1 MGGGARCYSRHFFW
15 ERCYDLNR
23 NLFFD
28 NKLKWFQYQ
37 ITRGTLKTN
46 RIVSKFNRE
55 VRQEC
60 TFCQVEIESISHL
73 FYECRIVNAFILE
86 VYSIFI
92 PNRTDIRLIPAKKDF
107 IFDSGIYI

>member
-1 MGGGARCYSRHFFW
+1 MYIG
-15 ERCYDLNR
+15 
-23 NLFFD
+23 LFLSLIE
-28 NKLKWFQYQ
+28 KLEK
-37 ITRGTLKTN
+37 N
-46 RIVSKFNRE
+46 VHRIVSKFNRE
-55 VRQEC
+55 VREEC

-107 IFDSGIYI
+107 ILDSGIFPSSRLTIFS